1 MCCRWGVIDVSCEC
15 ADLPVRE
22 YEDGDVI
29 IREGGRSGA
38 LYFLLEG
45 SVAITRGGVALAR
58 VDEVGTVLGEISILL
73 DRPHVAE
80 VTAAGPVKMHVAAE
94 AEEFLRLHPDVN
106 LYIARS
112 LAKKVDAMSCYL
124 ADLKEQYAGDEGH
137 LGMVH
142 EVLDSLMQLKA
153 D

>member
-1 MCCRWGVIDVSCEC
+1 MQ
-15 ADLPVRE
+15 E
-22 YEDGDVI
+22 YSDGEVI
-29 IREGGRSGA
+29 IKEGGRSGA

-45 SVAITRGGVALAR
+45 KVAVTRGGVGLAEIE
-58 VDEVGTVLGEISILL
+58 EVGTVLGEISILL
-73 DRPHVAE
+73 DRPHIAE
-80 VTAAGPVKMHVAAE
+80 VIAAGPVRMHVASDAE
-94 AEEFLRLHPDVN
+94 AFLRAHPEVN

-124 ADLKEQYAGDEGH
+124 VDLKKQYAGDDSH

-142 EVLDSLMQLKA
+142 EVLDSLMQLKT

>member
-1 MCCRWGVIDVSCEC
+1 MIDVSCEC
-15 ADLPVRE
+15 ADLPIRDF
-22 YEDGDVI
+22 EDEEVI

-45 SVAITRGGVALAR
+45 KVAVRRGGVPLAEIE
-58 VDEVGTVLGEISILL
+58 EVGTVLGEISILL
-73 DRPHVAE
+73 DRPHIAQ
-80 VTAAGPVKMHVAAE
+80 VTAAGPVRMHIAEDAE
-94 AEEFLRLHPDVN
+94 AFLREHPEVN
-106 LYIARS
+106 LFIARS

-124 ADLKEQYAGDEGH
+124 VDLKEQYAGDDSH